1 MDTSACIATLY
12 QQIEQ
17 IQAEGEV
24 AAPNTWISS
33 FVVPKPNGKHYT

>member
-1 MDTSACIATLY
+1 MDTADCIATLD

-17 IQAEGEV
+17 IEAEGEV

-33 FVVPKPNGKHYT
+33 FVVPKANGKHYT